1 MNVSRSFHCDCYFD
15 VVFFHSRINGTQGS
29 FHQHEQCRVN
39 STPAHDLHGS
49 QEADDPLRS
58 QYF

>member
-1 MNVSRSFHCDCYFD
+1 MSVDLFVVIATFD
-15 VVFFHSRINGTQGS
+15 VVFIHSRINGTQGS

-49 QEADDPLRS
+49 LEADDPLIS
-58 QYF
+58 QHIF

>member
-1 MNVSRSFHCDCYFD
+1 MVHKD
-15 VVFFHSRINGTQGS
+15 HSIKN
-29 FHQHEQCRVN
+29 EQCRVN

-58 QYF
+58 QCSSILLFANLVSLKSCLSR